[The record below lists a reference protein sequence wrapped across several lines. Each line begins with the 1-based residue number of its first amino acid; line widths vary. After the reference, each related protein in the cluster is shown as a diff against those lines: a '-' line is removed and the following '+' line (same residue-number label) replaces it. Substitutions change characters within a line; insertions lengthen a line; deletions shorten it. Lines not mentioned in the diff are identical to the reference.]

1 MSLTYSLHPE
11 IDLHVTGRI
20 SEADARRQAI
30 TADAIMRRLADQPGV
45 ILADEVGMGKTFV
58 AISVAVSV
66 ALSNRGGRP
75 VVVMVPSTLK
85 NKWPEDL
92 GLFCERCLPSKIAER
107 VKFGKAEKA
116 VDFLKL
122 LDDPKDRRCSI
133 IFMTH
138 GAMSR
143 GLNDPWVML
152 ALIQRSM
159 HRRRNV
165 GGLKRV
171 LGRIL
176 GDLLQ
181 KKELTRKDSDIWNKL
196 LATPPS
202 NWLPLLEDI
211 TSEDDDPVPEAIFK
225 LLPELDTSA
234 VFDALQ
240 DIPQRRTKYFGAK
253 LVAAR
258 HALKEQLREVWQECL
273 AKFRQR
279 LPLLILDEAHHLK
292 NSDTR
297 LAKLFRSEDSLA
309 DADAISQGALA
320 GVFERMLFLTATPFQ
335 LGHGEL
341 CSVLDRFQG
350 IHWTGKSAPSEGF
363 DSFSRARQSLRQS
376 LDRAQ
381 EAALCLDHAWGRLAN
396 DDLRVNDHAYD
407 SVEDWWIAARDG
419 NGLSVAATEVIACF
433 DRAKQS
439 LREAECFLQPW
450 VIRHLKS
457 RELPGE
463 TDLPRR
469 ERRVG
474 AAISLHSD
482 MESER
487 FPEDRGLDVCGDAL
501 LPFLLA
507 CRASSARPDSRPVFA
522 EGLSSSYEAFL
533 HTRTMNGEKS
543 TDEDDDT
550 NGDPNANTETDWYLA
565 KLDALIAPNDASNLQ
580 HPKVDATV
588 ARAVD
593 IWKQGEKTVVFCHY
607 VQTGRTL
614 RRRISAAIHNEILR
628 LRSNK
633 LSCSTD
639 TAAAELSRIGKR
651 FFDDDGPLRR
661 ACDRETRQLLA
672 KFQGLAEHEDALV
685 EIVRRNLRTPS
696 FLVRF
701 FPLGE
706 DGEPD
711 ELMRTTFNA
720 TDQSGLAFG
729 SVVGQFFAFL
739 VERCGTDQRSA
750 YINAVKRI
758 QTGAHFGVDSA
769 SEYDDDELQ
778 GDAAEH
784 LLPNVR
790 LVNGRT
796 RSETRQRLML
806 TFNTPFYPEILVA
819 SSVMSEGVD
828 LHLNCRHIIHH
839 DLCWNPSNLEQR
851 TGRVDRIGAKAERVG
866 QSIQV
871 FIPYIGETQDEK
883 MYRVVMDR
891 ERWFNVVMGEDY
903 RVDVRSTDKLA
914 QRIPFPLIAAQEL
927 AFRLE
932 AETVEGNELVSR
944 NRKPDIAPNFRS
956 QN

>member
-1 MSLTYSLHPE
+1 MSLAYSLHPK
-11 IDLHVTGRI
+11 IDLHVKGRI
-20 SEADARRQAI
+20 SETDAKRQTTTAQAI
-30 TADAIMRRLADQPGV
+30 LARLTDQPGV

-58 AISVAVSV
+58 AISVAVSI

-75 VVVMVPSTLK
+75 VVVMVPTNLK

-92 GLFCERCLPSKIAER
+92 GLFCERCLPPELAKR
-107 VKFGKAEKA
+107 VKFKTAQRA
-116 VDFLKL
+116 VEFLKL

-152 ALIQRSM
+152 ALIQRSL
-159 HRRRNV
+159 HRRRST

-171 LGRIL
+171 LGRFL

-181 KKELTRKDSDIWNKL
+181 KKDLTRKDNDIWNKL
-196 LATPPS
+196 LAKPPS
-202 NWLPLLEDI
+202 DWLRILRDI
-211 TSEDDDPVPEAIFK
+211 TDEDDDPVPEAIVK

-240 DIPQRRTKYFGAK
+240 DIPQRRTKHFARK

-258 HALKEQLREVWQECL
+258 HAIKEQLREVWQECL

-297 LAKLFRSEDSLA
+297 LARLFRCEESLA

-341 CSVLDRFQG
+341 CSVLDRFEG
-350 IHWTGKSAPSEGF
+350 IHWAGKSAPSTGLE
-363 DSFSRARQSLRQS
+363 DFSNARRDLRQS

-381 EAALCLDHAWGRLAN
+381 EAALCLDHAWGQLTR
-396 DDLRVNDHAYD
+396 DDLRIGDKVFDDVEQWWGAVRESGD
-407 SVEDWWIAARDG
+407 SQGI
-419 NGLSVAATEVIACF
+419 VADVTGCF
-433 DRAKQS
+433 DRAKQT
-439 LREAECFLQPW
+439 LQVAENHLKPW

-457 RELPGE
+457 RQLPGE
-463 TDLPRR
+463 ENVPRR
-469 ERRVG
+469 RRHVG
-474 AAISLHSD
+474 DAIRLDASNSK
-482 MESER
+482 
-487 FPEDRGLDVCGDAL
+487 DRGLNISGEAL

-507 CRASSARPDSRPVFA
+507 CRASSARPESRPVFA

-533 HTRTMNGEKS
+533 HTRMMNGAKS
-543 TDEDDDT
+543 TDEDDDSVEEKS
-550 NGDPNANTETDWYLA
+550 NGSQPASVTDWYLE
-565 KLDALIAPNDASNLQ
+565 KLDVLLAPSTSSDLP

-593 IWKQGEKTVVFCHY
+593 IWKRGEKLVVFCHY

-614 RRRISAAIHNEILR
+614 RRRISSAIETEILR
-628 LRSNK
+628 LGCAK
-633 LSCSTD
+633 LRCSAD
-639 TAAAELSRIGKR
+639 SVAEELSRLGKR
-651 FFDDDGPLRR
+651 FFDDDGKLRR
-661 ACDRETRQLLA
+661 ACDREARQSLSKFPSLA
-672 KFQGLAEHEDALV
+672 DNEETLV

-701 FPLGE
+701 FPLGI

-711 ELMRTTFNA
+711 ELMRAAFDASDDSGQTFR
-720 TDQSGLAFG
+720 D
-729 SVVGQFFAFL
+729 VIEQFFSFL
-739 VERCGTDQRSA
+739 VERCGTKQRAA
-750 YINAVKRI
+750 YIDAVKRI
-758 QTGAHFGVDSA
+758 QTGAHFGTDTPA
-769 SEYDDDELQ
+769 QYEDDELQ
-778 GDAAEH
+778 GETSEQ

-790 LVNGRT
+790 LVNGQT

-806 TFNTPFYPEILVA
+806 TFNTPFYPEILIA

-828 LHLNCRHIIHH
+828 LHLNCRHMIHH

-866 QSIQV
+866 KPIGV
-871 FIPYIGETQDEK
+871 FLPYVGETQDEK

-903 RVDVRSTDKLA
+903 KIDAATTDKLA
-914 QRIPFPLIAAQEL
+914 ARVPFPASAANEL
-927 AFRLE
+927 AFQLE
-932 AETVEGNELVSR
+932 AESNHQELGTT
-944 NRKPDIAPNFRS
+944 
-956 QN
+956 

>member
-1 MSLTYSLHPE
+1 MSLSYSLNSE
-11 IDLHVTGRI
+11 INLHVTGRI
-20 SEADARRQAI
+20 SKADASRQSKTAAAI
-30 TADAIMRRLADQPGV
+30 LRRLADQPGV

-85 NKWPEDL
+85 DKWPQDL
-92 GLFCERCLPSKIAER
+92 GLFCERCLPNKIAKR
-107 VKFGKAEKA
+107 IRFKTAEKA

-152 ALIQRSM
+152 ALIQRSL
-159 HRRRNV
+159 HRRRNTS
-165 GGLKRV
+165 GLKRA
-171 LGRIL
+171 LGRFL

-181 KKELTRKDSDIWNKL
+181 KKDLTRKDEGIWNKL

-202 NWLPLLEDI
+202 NWLPLIKDI
-211 TSEDDDPVPEAIFK
+211 TGADDDPVPEAIAK
-225 LLPELDTSA
+225 LLPQLDTSA

-240 DIPQRRTKYFGAK
+240 DIPQRRTKHFDAK

-258 HALKEQLREVWQECL
+258 HAIKEQLREVWLDCL
-273 AKFRQR
+273 VRFRQR

-292 NSDTR
+292 NADTR

-309 DADAISQGALA
+309 DAEAISQGALS

-350 IHWTGKSAPSEGF
+350 IHWTGKSAPSDGLDAFAE
-363 DSFSRARQSLRQS
+363 ARQSLRQS

-381 EAALCLDHAWGRLAN
+381 EAALCLDHAWGRLTR
-396 DDLRVNDHAYD
+396 DDLRVEGKSYEDAQ
-407 SVEDWWIAARDG
+407 DWWPAARNA
-419 NGLSVAATEVIACF
+419 NGLSGAAEDVVVCF

-439 LREAECFLQPW
+439 LREAERFLQPW

-463 TDLPRR
+463 KDLPRR

-474 AAISLHSD
+474 AAISLKSD
-482 MESER
+482 DETER
-487 FPEDRGLDVCGDAL
+487 PVKEQGLSVTGEAL

-507 CRASSARPDSRPVFA
+507 CRASSAQPESRPLFA

-533 HTRTMNGEKS
+533 HTRMGSGEKS
-543 TDEDDDT
+543 IDDDDDSDT
-550 NGDPNANTETDWYLA
+550 DISDTKQTDWYLN
-565 KLDALIAPNDASNLQ
+565 KLDGLIAPSDTGSLA

-588 ARAVD
+588 ARSVD
-593 IWKQGEKTVVFCHY
+593 IWKRGEKVVVFCHY

-614 RRRISAAIHNEILR
+614 RRRISNAVGDEILR
-628 LRSNK
+628 LGANK

-639 TAAAELSRIGKR
+639 EAAAELSRIGKR

-661 ACDRETRQLLA
+661 ACDRETLQLLTKYPSLRA
-672 KFQGLAEHEDALV
+672 HEVALV
-685 EIVRRNLRTPS
+685 EIIRRNLRTPS

-701 FPLGE
+701 FPLAE
-706 DGEPD
+706 DSEPD
-711 ELMRTTFNA
+711 QLMQATFNA
-720 TDQSGLAFG
+720 TDESGLAFG
-729 SVVGQFFAFL
+729 TVVKQFFTFL
-739 VERCGTDQRSA
+739 VERCGTDQRDA

-778 GDAAEH
+778 GDTAEQ

-891 ERWFNVVMGEDY
+891 ERWFNVVMGEEY
-903 RVDVRSTDKLA
+903 RVDARSTDKLSE
-914 QRIPFPLIAAQEL
+914 RIPFPLIAAQEL

-932 AETVEGNELVSR
+932 AESATSLGTDST
-944 NRKPDIAPNFRS
+944 I
-956 QN
+956 

>member
-1 MSLTYSLHPE
+1 MSLSYSLNPQ

-20 SEADARRQAI
+20 SEADANRQAI
-30 TADAIMRRLADQPGV
+30 TADAVLRRLADQPGV

-75 VVVMVPSTLK
+75 VVVMVPSSLK

-92 GLFCERCLPSKIAER
+92 GLFCERCLPSDLAKR
-107 VKFGKAEKA
+107 VKFSNAEKA

-122 LDDPKDRRCSI
+122 LDDPKDRRSTI

-143 GLNDPWVML
+143 GLSDPWVML

-159 HRRRNV
+159 HRKRNV
-165 GGLKRV
+165 GDLKKV

-181 KKELTRKDSDIWNKL
+181 KKDITKKDDDIWNKL
-196 LATPPS
+196 LSSPS
-202 NWLPLLEDI
+202 NEWLALLKDI

-225 LLPELDTSA
+225 LLPEVDTSA
-234 VFDALQ
+234 VFEALQ
-240 DIPQRRTKYFGAK
+240 EIPQRRTKHFDAK

-258 HALKEQLREVWQECL
+258 HAIKEQLREVWIECL

-297 LAKLFRSEDSLA
+297 LARLFRSEDSLA
-309 DADAISQGALA
+309 DAESISQGALA

-341 CSVLDRFQG
+341 CSVLDRFEG
-350 IHWTGKSAPSEGF
+350 IHWTGKSAPSDGIA
-363 DSFSRARQSLRQS
+363 SFASARQALRQS

-381 EAALCLDHAWGRLAN
+381 EAAVCLDHAWGRLTN
-396 DDLRVNDHAYD
+396 GDLH
-407 SVEDWWIAARDG
+407 VEDQAYESVDAWWNAARDG
-419 NGLSVAATEVIACF
+419 SGLSVAATEVIACF

-439 LREAECFLQPW
+439 LLEAQHFLQPW

-457 RELPGE
+457 RDLPGK

-474 AAISLHSD
+474 AAIALGSD
-482 MESER
+482 PVSE
-487 FPEDRGLDVCGDAL
+487 RGLDVCGDAL

-533 HTRTMNGEKS
+533 HTRKMNGVKS
-543 TDEDDDT
+543 TDEDDDVD
-550 NGDPNANTETDWYLA
+550 GDSIATTETDWYLK
-565 KLDALIAPNDASNLQ
+565 KLDALIPPDQANDLQ

-593 IWKQGEKTVVFCHY
+593 IWRRGEKAVVFCHY

-614 RRRISAAIHNEILR
+614 RRRISAAINQEILR
-628 LRSNK
+628 LGASK
-633 LSCSTD
+633 LSCSPD
-639 TAAAELSRIGKR
+639 EAAAELSRLGKR

-661 ACDRETRQLLA
+661 ACDRETRESLS
-672 KFQGLAEHEDALV
+672 KFPELSGDEPDLI

-701 FPLGE
+701 FPLGQE
-706 DGEPD
+706 GEPED
-711 ELMRTTFNA
+711 LMLKTFDA
-720 TDQSGLAFG
+720 TDQSGLTFRN
-729 SVVGQFFAFL
+729 VVDQFFSFL
-739 VERCGTDQRSA
+739 VERCGTDQRAA
-750 YINAVKRI
+750 YINAVRRI
-758 QTGAHFGVDSA
+758 QTGAHFGIDSA

-778 GDAAEH
+778 GDEAGQ

-828 LHLNCRHIIHH
+828 LHLNCRHMIHH
-839 DLCWNPSNLEQR
+839 DICWNPSNLEQR

-866 QSIQV
+866 QPIQV

-903 RVDVRSTDKLA
+903 RVDVRTTDKIA
-914 QRIPFPLIAAQEL
+914 ERIPFPLGAAQEL

-932 AETVEGNELVSR
+932 AAATTIE
-944 NRKPDIAPNFRS
+944 
-956 QN
+956 